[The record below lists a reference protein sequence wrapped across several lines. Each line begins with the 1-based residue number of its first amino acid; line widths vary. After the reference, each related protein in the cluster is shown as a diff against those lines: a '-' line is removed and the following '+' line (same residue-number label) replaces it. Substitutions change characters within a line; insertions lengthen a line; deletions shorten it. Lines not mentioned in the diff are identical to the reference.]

1 MENILNTLISIVEFI
16 LALGFIILLHEFG
29 HFIIGR
35 LTKIEVEEFGI
46 GFPPRAIKLFTWKG
60 TLFTLNWIPFGG
72 FCRFKGEDD
81 PLAAGGLSA
90 ANKWARLATLLGGPV
105 MNLILASLLFA
116 IVISQFGMPQ
126 YNVAEIMEVIPGSP
140 AAIAGFSNGD
150 ILTEIN
156 GQKITSVDQII
167 STTQQNLGKEM
178 DLTISRKGKEI
189 SLAIT
194 PRLNPPAGQGAM
206 GVVLGNPI
214 LPVNFFQAFPSGVQS
229 TFQMGKQ
236 LLMLPVM
243 FVQGQVDSSQV
254 RLLSPKGIY
263 DIYSQVRTASEQA
276 NNFDPKAVFLNLVS
290 FFAIISAALGFSN
303 LLPIPA
309 VDGGRIFFLI
319 PEILF
324 NKRVPAK
331 FENAVHAIGFT
342 ILLAIMALVFI
353 QDFINPVILP
363 K

>member
-1 MENILNTLISIVEFI
+1 MNTIISIFEFI

-29 HFIIGR
+29 HFIVGR

-46 GFPPRAIKLFTWKG
+46 GFPPRALKLFTWQG

-81 PLAAGGLSA
+81 PQASGGLSA

-126 YNVAEIMEVIPGSP
+126 YNVAKIMEVVPGSP
-140 AAIAGFSNGD
+140 AALAGFLSGD
-150 ILTEIN
+150 TLLEIN
-156 GQKITSVDQII
+156 GQKINSVEQVI

-178 DLTISRKGKEI
+178 DLKVSRDGKDI
-189 SLAIT
+189 SLLIT

-206 GVVLGNPI
+206 GVILSNPI
-214 LPVNFFQAFPSGVQS
+214 LPVNFFQAVPSGVQS

-243 FVQGQVDSSQV
+243 FVRGQVDSSQV
-254 RLLSPKGIY
+254 RLLIPK
-263 DIYSQVRTASEQA
+263 VA
-276 NNFDPKAVFLNLVS
+276 DPA
-290 FFAIISAALGFSN
+290 G
-303 LLPIPA
+303 
-309 VDGGRIFFLI
+309 
-319 PEILF
+319 
-324 NKRVPAK
+324 
-331 FENAVHAIGFT
+331 
-342 ILLAIMALVFI
+342 
-353 QDFINPVILP
+353 
-363 K
+363 